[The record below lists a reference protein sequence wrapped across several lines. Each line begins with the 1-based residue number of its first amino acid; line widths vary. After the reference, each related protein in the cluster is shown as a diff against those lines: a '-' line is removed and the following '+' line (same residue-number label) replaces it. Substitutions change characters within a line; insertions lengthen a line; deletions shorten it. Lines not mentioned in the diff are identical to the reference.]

1 LLSGCGT
8 SHAARVRLGDAAR
21 VVQERLPPDTRSR
34 LLCTVHDDPTPY
46 LTDRYPRFAER
57 APKFDAIVE
66 IESASVPLSE
76 LIAPLAALR
85 SGLDGSIDPTTSGAI
100 AGVEHTIVAGE
111 APLMLVYPIRRA
123 PWLSPEAF
131 WERWFRGHVEV
142 ASEAGNLGKFRYRQF
157 HASPDPTAAAAEAA
171 GVMLCD
177 FDGAAIGFY
186 DDLDQFIRVAV
197 DPAMR
202 IDDELHFID
211 HSRSAMG
218 MYEQV

>member
-1 LLSGCGT
+1 
-8 SHAARVRLGDAAR
+8 
-21 VVQERLPPDTRSR
+21 LPPDTRSR
-34 LLCTVHDDPTPY
+34 LLCALDDDPTPY
-46 LTDRYPRFAER
+46 LTNRYPRFAEH
-57 APKFDAIVE
+57 APKFDAIID

-76 LIAPLAALR
+76 LTASLTTLR
-85 SGLDGSIDPTTSGAI
+85 SSLDGSIDPVTSAAI

-111 APLMLVYPIRRA
+111 APLTLVYPIRRV
-123 PWLSPEAF
+123 PSLSPEAF
-131 WERWFRGHVEV
+131 RERWFRGHVEV

-157 HASPDPTAAAAEAA
+157 HASPDATAAAAETA
-171 GVMLCD
+171 GVVLAD

-186 DDLDQFIRVAV
+186 DDRDQFVTVAV

-218 MYEQV
+218 IYELV